1 VNIKQYGHNLVI
13 AILVT
18 PIGIGIGL
26 NIGQSPT
33 KPQIQPKAIVKVEPI
48 GTTPASAKTL
58 ALNSLDDF
66 GWKSNQFGCLA
77 KLWGK
82 ESAWNYKAVNKR
94 THDHGIPQRHMSH
107 NTVAQRKAFLSDPVA
122 QINWGLKYIDHR
134 YDTPC
139 RALDFWKRNNW
150 Y

>member
-1 VNIKQYGHNLVI
+1 MNIKQYGHNLVI
-13 AILVT
+13 AILIT
-18 PIGIGIGL
+18 PIGIGVGL
-26 NIGQSPT
+26 NIKQTPIPV
-33 KPQIQPKAIVKVEPI
+33 KEVVKVVQPLQ
-48 GTTPASAKTL
+48 GTTPETAKSIARKSL
-58 ALNSLDDF
+58 ADF
-66 GWKSNQFGCLA
+66 GWKQTEFSCLA

-107 NTVAQRKAFLSDPVA
+107 NTTAQRAAFLSDPVV